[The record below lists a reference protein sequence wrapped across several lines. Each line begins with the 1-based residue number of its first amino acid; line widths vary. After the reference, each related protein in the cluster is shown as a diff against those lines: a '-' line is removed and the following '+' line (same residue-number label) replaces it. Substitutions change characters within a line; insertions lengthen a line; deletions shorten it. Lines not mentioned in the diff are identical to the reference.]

1 MAALH
6 GRAKTLA
13 GAPMSMSTEVY
24 RDQIIRAVTG
34 NKPAMVFH
42 VVDETALRRLCE
54 RLSEAERAA
63 TILQAKGYG
72 ASGLLLDEITARVPV
87 AHTHDSR

>member
-1 MAALH
+1 MAALY
-6 GRAKTLA
+6 GRAEALA
-13 GAPMSMSTEVY
+13 GAAMSIPVEVY

-54 RLSEAERAA
+54 RLSESERAA
-63 TILQAKGYG
+63 SILQAKGYG
-72 ASGLLLDEITARVPV
+72 ASGLLLDEVAARVPA

>member
-1 MAALH
+1 
-6 GRAKTLA
+6 
-13 GAPMSMSTEVY
+13 MSMPTECY

-42 VVDETALRRLCE
+42 VVDETALRRLSE

-72 ASGLLLDEITARVPV
+72 ADGLLLDEVAARVPA
-87 AHTHDSR
+87 AHTHDTR